1 MGISFI
7 NQNYQPMKMKN
18 LLTLLLFAF
27 TMCTSDHLPAQNFSG
42 SFKGNQNGISSSA
55 FFTVKNKQL
64 TGTVVLNGKSGQI
77 TGTVNDSISTG
88 TLYDTEVQ
96 KNYSYT
102 GRLSGD
108 ELSFSMIFPELN
120 NQVVEVTMQRETGAT
135 SATKNTASPKNIGA
149 KNPALVGVWLHT
161 EVLSSGSGSNYSSFS
176 TEYFMEF
183 KADGT
188 VLSWTGRSA
197 GSGYSSNGGSAANAD
212 KGEWYTEG
220 KTLYLIDP
228 ATKQKASTQFFAEEG
243 RMMLHNGGAE
253 KKIFTRVQ

>member
-1 MGISFI
+1 
-7 NQNYQPMKMKN
+7 
-18 LLTLLLFAF
+18 
-27 TMCTSDHLPAQNFSG
+27 
-42 SFKGNQNGISSSA
+42 
-55 FFTVKNKQL
+55 
-64 TGTVVLNGKSGQI
+64 
-77 TGTVNDSISTG
+77 
-88 TLYDTEVQ
+88 
-96 KNYSYT
+96 
-102 GRLSGD
+102 
-108 ELSFSMIFPELN
+108 
-120 NQVVEVTMQRETGAT
+120 
-135 SATKNTASPKNIGA
+135 
-149 KNPALVGVWLHT
+149 
-161 EVLSSGSGSNYSSFS
+161 
-176 TEYFMEF
+176 MEF